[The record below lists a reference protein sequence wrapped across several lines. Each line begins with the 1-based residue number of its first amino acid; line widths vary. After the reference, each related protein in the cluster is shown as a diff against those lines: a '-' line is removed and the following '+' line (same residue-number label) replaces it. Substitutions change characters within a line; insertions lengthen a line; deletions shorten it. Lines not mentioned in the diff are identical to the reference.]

1 MKLQRIPNKLRTGY
15 ASISGS
21 VDVICQLVRLNKSEK
36 WSFMYE
42 KVRCRLQYG
51 NVLFTRV

>member
-1 MKLQRIPNKLRTGY
+1 MKLQRILNKLRTEY

-21 VDVICQLVRLNKSEK
+21 VDVMCQLVRLNKSEK